1 MIQHNWVEN
10 QNFWQ
15 YHSMSSTQQFC
26 AKYLLEWDFL
36 CLKAVY
42 CTAHNILWWFS
53 LFLIVDYYN
62 TVFMLKRCFSKK
74 RKNTGK
80 SHRIATFQFCSS
92 TWSDFTF
99 ASIFVKHKQGNRL
112 AHIYELCFDI
122 FSGGSKLRRMASAN
136 LQIRKEKGQKS
147 SSRHRLQKNSSRSLC
162 TKQLYHGPWWRS
174 LSRWE
179 QNASSKCS
187 TRGMWFATRRNLSY
201 GGCFGAQ
208 VIIPLIY

>member
-1 MIQHNWVEN
+1 MEN

-112 AHIYELCFDI
+112 AHHTVWNCLKSLQEVTINEIGVISTIRSISLKI
-122 FSGGSKLRRMASAN
+122 ENLR
-136 LQIRKEKGQKS
+136 K
-147 SSRHRLQKNSSRSLC
+147 
-162 TKQLYHGPWWRS
+162 
-174 LSRWE
+174 
-179 QNASSKCS
+179 
-187 TRGMWFATRRNLSY
+187 
-201 GGCFGAQ
+201 FG
-208 VIIPLIY
+208 VGKK